1 MQLDVCIII
10 LIMKQPNDLLC
21 ILSFHNEMWH
31 SIGGGGKSREI
42 TRVFHLQ
49 KKIMRIVTGVN
60 SRSSCRPILK
70 ALKYCW

>member
-1 MQLDVCIII
+1 MIYYAYFHS
-10 LIMKQPNDLLC
+10 IMKCDIVL
-21 ILSFHNEMWH
+21 
-31 SIGGGGKSREI
+31 GGGMSREI

-60 SRSSCRPILK
+60 SRSRPVLK